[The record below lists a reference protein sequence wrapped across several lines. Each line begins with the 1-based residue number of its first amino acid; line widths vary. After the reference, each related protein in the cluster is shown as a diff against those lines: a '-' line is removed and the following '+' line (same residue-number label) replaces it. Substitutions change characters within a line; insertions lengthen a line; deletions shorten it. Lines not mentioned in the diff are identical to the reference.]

1 MAHAYIFLLL
11 AESLLVSLLIFA
23 AIFSSLLAES
33 LLGSLLIFAA
43 RLLHIEM
50 DDDNEDLQQ
59 YESILALEQ
68 ERWIP
73 SEWNEPEEVS
83 FTQQTSQDATG
94 DSSGSE
100 DGSRGGEDSVP
111 SSSRV
116 DNPYVQQLWD
126 GADLHIL
133 RPGKVRQA
141 IAGESPQLALFN
153 LFMTRTFLDAVW
165 SWTNESLE
173 KKGRKKCTKAEF
185 KAYVGL
191 EMGMSLLR
199 FNDIKKYWA
208 TGSFLGSETFRT
220 TMSRDRFIS
229 IRSCICFRSPTSYD
243 ADEANDDPL
252 WTCRSLLDN
261 FIKRGASVAVP
272 LGVSALDECTCAT
285 KARSRA
291 KTYLPIKPDK
301 YGIRF
306 YAVVS
311 HRYCYISSFFD
322 NKKPTLGHNC
332 KYSPT
337 SLDDLKLPA
346 LKPSTS

>member
-1 MAHAYIFLLL
+1 MAHVYIFLLL

-43 RLLHIEM
+43 RLLHLEM

-83 FTQQTSQDATG
+83 FTQHTSQDATG

-133 RPGKVRQA
+133 RPGEVRQA
-141 IAGESPQLALFN
+141 LAGESPQLALFN

-208 TGSFLGSETFRT
+208 TGSFLGSDTFRT
-220 TMSRDRFIS
+220 TMSRDRFIR
-229 IRSCICFRSPTSYD
+229 IWSCVCFRSPTSYD

-252 WTCRSLLDN
+252 WTKD
-261 FIKRGASVAVP
+261 
-272 LGVSALDECTCAT
+272 
-285 KARSRA
+285 
-291 KTYLPIKPDK
+291 
-301 YGIRF
+301 
-306 YAVVS
+306 
-311 HRYCYISSFFD
+311 HR
-322 NKKPTLGHNC
+322 
-332 KYSPT
+332 
-337 SLDDLKLPA
+337 
-346 LKPSTS
+346 